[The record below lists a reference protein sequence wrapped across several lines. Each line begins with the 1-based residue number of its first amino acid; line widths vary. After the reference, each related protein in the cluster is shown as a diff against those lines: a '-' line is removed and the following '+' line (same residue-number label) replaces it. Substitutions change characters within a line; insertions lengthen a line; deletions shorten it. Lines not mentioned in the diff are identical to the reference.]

1 MTYKTRKRIWPVSLV
16 AAIGMVA
23 VLAALAATALMPGAT
38 QAQGAP
44 PPVVGPSGLAATA
57 SSATEIMLQ
66 WRSGLGHASY
76 EVQRAD
82 GDGSDPA
89 AFATIAAAVSGTAT
103 SYTDSGRTPNNEY
116 SYRVRGVSAGGES
129 PWSNIATVTTPG
141 TGTGVAP
148 APAPTPQVFVA
159 NAVADRKIEL
169 KWLPIAGASAYEI
182 RYRNLDEGGSWTT
195 VNVSADTLMHT
206 LEDDDLEDGALYEV
220 QLRGSNQGW
229 EDALKLEVLGPVIQF
244 SSSNNF
250 MRYTGQPI
258 DWQLP
263 RVDLARGAQVRYSI
277 VPALPKGLTYG
288 QSGTDDYVDL
298 AATANPRIKGAV
310 NHGVGG
316 SNQFYRLRGC
326 DVASGVVDETSCDTH
341 IFKIEIK
348 PATVKPLADVIRDRE
363 YVIGKALSTTH
374 PQNQFPQVGSG
385 AASGSYQYSL
395 LDENYQALNLPGLTF
410 NARTR
415 QLSGTPTA
423 DAAVTYPKEYR
434 VTYRASRSG
443 SSVYHEAEFTIHIV
457 EIESHVCRTGLNY
470 EETLR
475 VYNKTDRVGSANFT
489 VGVASDGR
497 YVLPIGEKG
506 QRGVSETR
514 TRTFELITVKRGGDL
529 AAPNANVLPAGLQV
543 VKLMVDE
550 DSVNPLNSLYTR
562 QGFYRPTGAVTP
574 QMMTNGRYADPE
586 PDYPTTDNGYRLA
599 IGVADASM
607 LKEGEYL
614 SCFIVH
620 DTDDDTGETDSS
632 AVVFNLNVLPNL
644 SARDWVIELNG
655 EGDMSELDVDQAFTT
670 APSLLNYSVMY
681 VDDGAAKNSDTGC
694 IASAAA
700 NPKDIVSWST
710 VNDTVTFT
718 AREVSATMTQRVQVK
733 ATLKTGG
740 AEACVQVR
748 ITVLP
753 EHMPTDLTAPTGIN
767 TCVAGDSA
775 CPGLAAGSV
784 KVTWTNGANALS
796 HLVLLF
802 DTSDWTLAKP
812 VATMQDSGDTTFSGV
827 PAGSYIAVV
836 VAYDANANVQLDLSG
851 AITVAAG
858 N

>member
-1 MTYKTRKRIWPVSLV
+1 MTHKARKHIWPGGLV
-16 AAIGMVA
+16 MAIAVAGVLAVFA
-23 VLAALAATALMPGAT
+23 VLATSPGVTVAHEAADHNTACADMTEAEREAHNKKERAQALLDGRDPVLCADTTETQPTPTSTA
-38 QAQGAP
+38 
-44 PPVVGPSGLAATA
+44 
-57 SSATEIMLQ
+57 
-66 WRSGLGHASY
+66 
-76 EVQRAD
+76 
-82 GDGSDPA
+82 
-89 AFATIAAAVSGTAT
+89 
-103 SYTDSGRTPNNEY
+103 
-116 SYRVRGVSAGGES
+116 
-129 PWSNIATVTTPG
+129 
-141 TGTGVAP
+141 VAP
-148 APAPTPQVFVA
+148 VPQTSGFVA
-159 NAVADRKIEL
+159 NAVAGRKVEL
-169 KWLPIAGASAYEI
+169 KWRPIAGATGYVI

-220 QLRGSNQGW
+220 RLRASGQTAVEESVLQ
-229 EDALKLEVLGPVIQF
+229 VLGPIIQF
-244 SSSNNF
+244 SSETPFEAN
-250 MRYTGQPI
+250 TGDNI
-258 DWQLP
+258 NWRLP
-263 RVDLARGAQVRYSI
+263 RAVLAKGDTVRYSI
-277 VPALPKGLTYG
+277 VPALPKGLSYDQETGKNHVTLSADEHPYITG
-288 QSGTDDYVDL
+288 GVAHTV
-298 AATANPRIKGAV
+298 GA
-310 NHGVGG
+310 
-316 SNQFYRLRGC
+316 SRQFYRLTGC
-326 DVASGVVDETSCDTH
+326 DVEDGIPDYDSCDTH
-341 IFKIEIK
+341 IFEIIIS
-348 PATVKPLADVIRDRE
+348 PANVKPLADVIRDRE
-363 YVIGKALSTTH
+363 YEIGAALDTGN
-374 PQNQFPQVGSG
+374 PLNQFPEVGVGG
-385 AASGSYQYSL
+385 ASNNYEYSL
-395 LDENYQALNLPGLTF
+395 LHTDDFSDLDLPGLEF
-410 NARTR
+410 DDEDR
-415 QLSGTPTA
+415 QLSGTPA
-423 DAAVTYPKEYR
+423 GPKGTFR
-434 VTYRASRSG
+434 VTYRASRPG

-457 EIESHVCRTGLNY
+457 EIVTHVCRTGLNY

-475 VYNKTDRVGSANFT
+475 VFNKTDKVDSANFT
-489 VGVASDGR
+489 VDADAAGH

-506 QRGVSETR
+506 QQGTDKTS
-514 TRTFELITVKRGGDL
+514 TRTFELITVKQGDVVGG
-529 AAPNANVLPAGLQV
+529 ANANVLPAGLQV

-550 DSVNPLNSLYTR
+550 ASVNPLNSLYTR
-562 QGFYRPTGAVTP
+562 QGPYTPTGAVTP
-574 QMMTNGRYADPE
+574 QEMTDGRYADPE

-632 AVVFNLNVLPNL
+632 AVVFDLNVLPNL

-655 EGDMSELDVDQAFTT
+655 EGDMSELDVEEAFTT
-670 APSLLNYSVMY
+670 DASLLNYSVMY